1 MKSTLF
7 KAALAASA
15 IMMFGSASA
24 DFGVGVKAGTL
35 GLGLEGRWSPVPFLD
50 VRVGA
55 NGYDYD
61 TDGSEA
67 GIDYDGTLELDS
79 YYATG
84 NIKFPLSPMRLTG
97 GVFANNN
104 EIALTS
110 KDTGGQDIE
119 LGGVPFPADV
129 VGTLTGRT
137 YFEDIAPYV
146 GVGFDFEILGKVGL
160 NFDLGL
166 LWQGEPNVD
175 LTADG
180 TGAGLLP
187 FQAALELE
195 RQELEDD
202 LSDYKAYP
210 VLSVAFIYNF

>member
-110 KDTGGQDIE
+110 KDTGGQNIE